1 MYAQLGDIVF
11 DGLKGFSDYSNR
23 KSASIAQHAV
33 IDGKPRLQK
42 TGDMLDQIT
51 LGMLF
56 HASFCVPEDEIAK
69 IDTALMTGSILPLI
83 TGLGESL
90 GNFVIAERATRIEH
104 MFPNGRIRSAT
115 VSVTLLESEATD
127 VLSEAVLQAKRTA
140 FSNGSNNPAVVLYTE
155 TLTSAGLKAGRSLS
169 DAGSLQ
175 SMGTQQLNLA
185 SSSPDVRAHELNKAK
200 STFQKVNSAIVNFE
214 DQFSKVQSAVSN
226 AEQIRLQAQT
236 AKTYTQN
243 VLTAIE
249 SGDFAGAVSANRDL
263 RNGLL
268 DLNSSS
274 AQMIT
279 LTAIRRI

>member
-1 MYAQLGDIVF
+1 MYAQLGDIIF
-11 DGLKGFSDYSNR
+11 EGLKGFSDFSSR
-23 KSASIAQHAV
+23 KTASIAQHAV

-42 TGDMLDQIT
+42 TGDMLDQVT
-51 LGMLF
+51 LGMQF

-69 IDTALMTGSILPLI
+69 LDSALRSGSIMPLI
-83 TGLGESL
+83 TGKGESI
-90 GNFVIAERATRIEH
+90 GNFVIAERAMGIQH
-104 MFPNGRIRSAT
+104 MFPNGAIRSAT
-115 VSVTLLESEATD
+115 VSVTLLESEASD
-127 VLSEAVLQAKRTA
+127 VLGEALLQAKRTA
-140 FSNGSNNPAVVLYTE
+140 FSNGSNSPAVVPYNE

-175 SMGTQQLNLA
+175 SVGTQQLNLA

-200 STFQKVNSAIVNFE
+200 TTFQKVNSAIVDFE
-214 DQFSKVQSAVSN
+214 DQFSKVQSVVSN
-226 AEQIRLQAQT
+226 ADEIKNQAQT

-243 VLTAIE
+243 ILTAI
-249 SGDFAGAVSANRDL
+249 SAGDVAGAVSANRDL

-274 AQMIT
+274 ARLIT